1 MCFKTVA
8 VAHWLAG
15 WKMPAWSRFIAGVLA
30 PLRGH
35 KGLKSVRIRCGAP
48 QHLLPSCASNRPL
61 PQKQSWKS
69 ESDGCFIAGQLYRV
83 KNKGHM
89 YFSVMGCDSK
99 AQCAPP
105 LEGPYHCPWRS
116 LCAAHQGPYDKNKKR
131 QPFHIFCH
139 FVWTMIIWASF
150 WHPGFPKGSFRVQR
164 KLEIS
169 NSISDH
175 SLGH

>member
-99 AQCAPP
+99 VQCAPP
-105 LEGPYHCPWRS
+105 LEFPYRRPSRSHIAAPWGPISPPLKVRVPHLEIPLRCPSRS
-116 LCAAHQGPYDKNKKR
+116 LWQKQKKSTLSYFLSFCMDYD
-131 QPFHIFCH
+131 H
-139 FVWTMIIWASF
+139 
-150 WHPGFPKGSFRVQR
+150 
-164 KLEIS
+164 
-169 NSISDH
+169 
-175 SLGH
+175 

>member
-83 KNKGHM
+83 KNIKRHM

-99 AQCAPP
+99 VQCAPH
-105 LEGPYHCPWRS
+105 LEVPYRRPSKSVCRPWRS
-116 LCAAHQGPYDKNKKR
+116 LCAAHQGLYDKNKKVN
-131 QPFHIFCH
+131 PFNF
-139 FVWTMIIWASF
+139 FVILYGLWSF
-150 WHPGFPKGSFRVQR
+150 GLVFDIQGFQKV
-164 KLEIS
+164 
-169 NSISDH
+169 H
-175 SLGH
+175 LGYRGN

>member
-30 PLRGH
+30 PLQGH

-69 ESDGCFIAGQLYRV
+69 ETDGCFIAGQLYRV

-99 AQCAPP
+99 VQCAPP
-105 LEGPYHCPWRS
+105 LEVPYRRPSKSVCRPSRS
-116 LCAAHQGPYDKNKKR
+116 LWAAHRGPCDKDKKIQPLYFVSICMDYDHLCQFLTSRVFK
-131 QPFHIFCH
+131 
-139 FVWTMIIWASF
+139 
-150 WHPGFPKGSFRVQR
+150 GF
-164 KLEIS
+164 I
-169 NSISDH
+169 
-175 SLGH
+175 

>member
-69 ESDGCFIAGQLYRV
+69 ETDGCFIAGQLYRV

-99 AQCAPP
+99 VQCAPP
-105 LEGPYHCPWRS
+105 LEFPYRRPLRAHIAAPWGPILPPLKVRAPPLEVPLRCPSRS
-116 LCAAHQGPYDKNKKR
+116 LWQKQKKSTLSYFLSFCMDYD
-131 QPFHIFCH
+131 H
-139 FVWTMIIWASF
+139 
-150 WHPGFPKGSFRVQR
+150 
-164 KLEIS
+164 
-169 NSISDH
+169 
-175 SLGH
+175 